1 MGIMT
6 SIDNINQIT
15 YDPEENISNNLYIFT
30 ALGIATLNIGTAMMI
45 STHPSIDQHIQR
57 LSAMIQPST
66 TVINADIERGDTRL
80 LAINP
85 R

>member
-1 MGIMT
+1 
-6 SIDNINQIT
+6 
-15 YDPEENISNNLYIFT
+15 
-30 ALGIATLNIGTAMMI
+30 MMV